1 MRRNNL
7 FCQSIDSVEGAR
19 RHRHALTLV
28 VFAKPGSA
36 RTALDA
42 AERMAVLLDDADL
55 ALAGHALVFLR
66 LTRIASTRDE
76 QTGEARTILAFEAVT
91 EVAA

>member
-1 MRRNNL
+1 
-7 FCQSIDSVEGAR
+7 
-19 RHRHALTLV
+19 
-28 VFAKPGSA
+28 
-36 RTALDA
+36 
-42 AERMAVLLDDADL
+42 MAVLLDDADL